1 MPNLPNIFIGFAL
14 ALMGLPVAGVVTIFA
29 LPIWSWVEENVS
41 LESVGHSGPA
51 PWCFLA
57 TYLAVLIAAG
67 LVWNTVRRRRED
79 RRQPRT
85 WR

>member
-1 MPNLPNIFIGFAL
+1 MTNLPNIFVGFSL
-14 ALMGLPVAGVVTIFA
+14 ALMGLPIAVIVTFLA
-29 LPIWSWVEENVS
+29 LPVWSWVEDNLG

-67 LVWNTVRRRRED
+67 LVWNRVRRRRKD
-79 RRQPRT
+79 SRQPRT

>member
-1 MPNLPNIFIGFAL
+1 MTNLPNIFIGFSL
-14 ALMGLPVAGVVTIFA
+14 ALVGLPVAGVVTIFA